1 MSKRNIVHF
10 TKSFLGHVVI
20 WFWQICKV
28 GMAGNITPIFLK
40 WGNWNPKRLSF
51 QRINSHVVPRIK
63 LELGI
68 SHTKT
73 FILCISKNAR
83 LPTHTKA
90 YDTLLVNCSFRTKNF
105 FLNSKTYILT
115 IFIMYIPIY
124 LYLYITTNK
133 YFLLRICM
141 PMCSA
146 SMD

>member
-1 MSKRNIVHF
+1 MSKRNVVHF
-10 TKSFLGHVVI
+10 TKSFLGHVVF

-28 GMAGNITPIFLK
+28 GMAGNITPIFLR

-73 FILCISKNAR
+73 FILCISKNAQ

-90 YDTLLVNCSFRTKNF
+90 YDTLLVNCSFRTKKIF
-105 FLNSKTYILT
+105 FKFQNTYINNFYNVHTYLSVFIYHHKQ
-115 IFIMYIPIY
+115 IF
-124 LYLYITTNK
+124 LAKNLHAHV
-133 YFLLRICM
+133 LC
-141 PMCSA
+141 
-146 SMD
+146 